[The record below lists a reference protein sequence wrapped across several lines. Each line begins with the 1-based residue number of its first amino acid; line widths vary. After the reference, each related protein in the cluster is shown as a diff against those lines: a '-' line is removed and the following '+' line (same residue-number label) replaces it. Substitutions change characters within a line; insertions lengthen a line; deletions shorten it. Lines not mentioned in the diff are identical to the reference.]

1 MNSNPIDQ
9 FTGKPPVTTADPVNM
24 SSRRLQLVWS
34 IKQEEAAVI
43 KVAFASTD
51 RLRVNQHFGA
61 AEGFAIYE
69 VTPERATLVGVGEF
83 AEEAMDGN
91 EDKLTAKVDFLAG
104 CAAVYV
110 MAIGASAI
118 KKLMAKGVQPIR
130 INEVDAVDDLL
141 GEISRAMTT
150 GGVAWIDRAIAA
162 QTKAKAEDR
171 FSSMEAEGWQG

>member
-1 MNSNPIDQ
+1 
-9 FTGKPPVTTADPVNM
+9 M

-34 IKQEEAAVI
+34 IKEAPAAVI

-51 RLRVNQHFGA
+51 RTRVNQHFGA
-61 AEGFAIYE
+61 AEGFVIYE
-69 VTPERATLVGVGEF
+69 VTADRATLVGVGEF

-91 EDKLTAKVDFLAG
+91 EDKLTAKVDFLEG

-130 INEVDAVDDLL
+130 TSEIDAVDDLL
-141 GEISRAMTT
+141 SDISRAISD
-150 GGVAWIDRAIAA
+150 GGVVWIDRAIAA

-171 FSSMEAEGWQG
+171 FANMAEEGWEG

>member
-1 MNSNPIDQ
+1 M
-9 FTGKPPVTTADPVNM
+9 
-24 SSRRLQLVWS
+24 
-34 IKQEEAAVI
+34 I

-51 RLRVNQHFGA
+51 RQRVNQHFGA
-61 AEGFAIYE
+61 AEGFAVYE
-69 VTPERATLVGVGEF
+69 VTPDKATLVGVAEF

-91 EDKLTAKVDFLAG
+91 EDKLAAKVDFLDG

-118 KKLMAKGVQPIR
+118 KKLMAKGIQPIR

-141 GEISRAMTT
+141 GEISKAMTE

-162 QTKAKAEDR
+162 QTKAKSEDR
-171 FSSMEAEGWQG
+171 FASMEEEGWQG

>member
-1 MNSNPIDQ
+1 M
-9 FTGKPPVTTADPVNM
+9 
-24 SSRRLQLVWS
+24 L
-34 IKQEEAAVI
+34 

-51 RLRVNQHFGA
+51 RTRVNQHFGA
-61 AEGFAIYE
+61 AEGFVVYE
-69 VTPERATLVGVGEF
+69 VTPDKATLVGVAEF

-91 EDKLTAKVDFLAG
+91 EDKLGAKVDFLEG

-141 GEISRAMTT
+141 GEISKAMSE

-162 QTKAKAEDR
+162 QTKAREEDR
-171 FSSMEAEGWQG
+171 FASMEEEGWQG

>member
-1 MNSNPIDQ
+1 M
-9 FTGKPPVTTADPVNM
+9 
-24 SSRRLQLVWS
+24 L
-34 IKQEEAAVI
+34 

-51 RLRVNQHFGA
+51 RTRVNQHFGA
-61 AEGFAIYE
+61 AEGFVVYE
-69 VTPERATLVGVGEF
+69 VTPEKATLVGVAEF

-91 EDKLTAKVDFLAG
+91 EDKLAAKIDFLDG

-130 INEVDAVDDLL
+130 VDEQDGIDELL
-141 GEISRAMTT
+141 VEISKAMSD

-162 QTKAKAEDR
+162 QDKAKSEDR
-171 FSSMEAEGWQG
+171 FAAMESEGWDG

>member
-1 MNSNPIDQ
+1 M
-9 FTGKPPVTTADPVNM
+9 
-24 SSRRLQLVWS
+24 
-34 IKQEEAAVI
+34 I

-51 RLRVNQHFGA
+51 RTRVNQHFGA
-61 AEGFAIYE
+61 AEGFVIYE

-91 EDKLTAKVDFLAG
+91 EDKLAAKVDFLAG

-118 KKLMAKGVQPIR
+118 KKLLAKGIQPIR
-130 INEVDAVDDLL
+130 IDEVDTVDELL
-141 GEISRAMTT
+141 GQISKAMGE

-162 QTKAKAEDR
+162 QTKAAEGDR
-171 FSSMEAEGWQG
+171 FAAMEEEGWEG

>member
-1 MNSNPIDQ
+1 M
-9 FTGKPPVTTADPVNM
+9 
-24 SSRRLQLVWS
+24 
-34 IKQEEAAVI
+34 I

-51 RLRVNQHFGA
+51 RSRVNQHFGA
-61 AEGFAIYE
+61 AEGFVVYD
-69 VTPERATLVGVGEF
+69 VTPDKATLVGVAEF

-91 EDKLTAKVDFLAG
+91 EDKLGAKVDFLEG

-141 GEISRAMTT
+141 GEISKAMSE
-150 GGVAWIDRAIAA
+150 GGVAWIDRAIAV
-162 QTKAKAEDR
+162 QTKAKSEDR
-171 FSSMEAEGWQG
+171 FASMEEEGWEG

>member
-1 MNSNPIDQ
+1 
-9 FTGKPPVTTADPVNM
+9 M

-34 IKQEEAAVI
+34 IKQEPSAVI

-51 RLRVNQHFGA
+51 RTRVNQHFGA
-61 AEGFAIYE
+61 AEGFVIYE
-69 VTPERATLVGVGEF
+69 VTPDKATLVGVGEF

-91 EDKLTAKVDFLAG
+91 EDKLTAKVEFLDG

-118 KKLMAKGVQPIR
+118 KKLMSKGVQPIR
-130 INEVDAVDDLL
+130 INEVDTVDDLL
-141 GEISRAMTT
+141 AEISKAMND

-162 QTKAKAEDR
+162 QAKARAEDR
-171 FSSMEAEGWQG
+171 FASMEDEGWQG